1 MKILIADDHAL
12 LRRALTQLVD
22 DEFPNAEIREAE
34 NGQQAFEFLKKES
47 FNIAILDL
55 TMPERD
61 GLDVLKQLT
70 VFNIT
75 TPVLV
80 LSMHPEELYAQRVL
94 RSGASGFLSKDCN
107 PEELIAAIKAIL
119 AGVNYVSIAFAA
131 KLAKSNAGKKSLHE
145 NLSDRELQVLKLYAQ
160 GKSTLEIADILSITV
175 NSISTYKGRIREKLQ
190 LKSTA
195 DIIRFAIDHGLAN

>member
-119 AGVNYVSIAFAA
+119 AGGNYVSIAFAA

>member
-1 MKILIADDHAL
+1 MKILIADDHSL
-12 LRRALTQLVD
+12 LRRALTQLVK
-22 DEFPNAEIREAE
+22 DEFPNAEIQEAE
-34 NGQQAFEFLKKES
+34 NGQQAFELLKKEQY
-47 FNIAILDL
+47 NIAILDL

-61 GLDVLKQLT
+61 GLDVLKQLS

-94 RSGASGFLSKDCN
+94 RSGASGYLSKDCN
-107 PEELIAAIKAIL
+107 PDELIAALKAIL
-119 AGVNYVSIAFAA
+119 AGGNYVSVAYAG
-131 KLAKSNAGKKSLHE
+131 KLAKNITGKKKLHE
-145 NLSDRELQVLKLYAQ
+145 NLSDREMQVLKLYAQ
-160 GKSTLEIADILSITV
+160 GKSTNEIADILSITV

-195 DIIRFAIDHGLAN
+195 DMIRFAIDHGLAN

>member
-1 MKILIADDHAL
+1 MKILIADDHSL
-12 LRRALTQLVD
+12 LRRALTQLVK
-22 DEFPNAEIREAE
+22 DEFPVAEIQEAE
-34 NGQQAFEFLKKES
+34 NGQQAFELLKKEH

-61 GLDVLKQLT
+61 GLDVLKQLS
-70 VFNIT
+70 VFDIT

-80 LSMHPEELYAQRVL
+80 LSMHPEELYAKRVL
-94 RSGASGFLSKDCN
+94 RSGASGYLSKDCN
-107 PEELIAAIKAIL
+107 PDELIAAVKAIL
-119 AGVNYVSIAFAA
+119 AGGNYVSVTYAG
-131 KLAKSNAGKKSLHE
+131 KLAKNITGKKKLHE

-160 GKSTLEIADILSITV
+160 GKSTTEIATILSITV

-195 DIIRFAIDHGLAN
+195 DMIRFAIDHGLAN